1 MQLHLLAF
9 GCFAAWKTLLHASL
23 GCQAGVVVVAGTL
36 KPKSTFTLK
45 DVPAAAFIKGF
56 SEHLKR
62 TGKVSIPEWAEYS
75 KTSCAKEL
83 GPLDEDWMFHR
94 MAALVRKVY
103 LYPQIGVGTLSRM
116 LGGAKDRGH
125 NVLRFQRAS
134 RKVIRYALIELEK
147 LGLINVAEKHDE
159 RGAMVAGG
167 RHLSSAGR
175 RDCDRIARE
184 VGLKLAEAAGAEAEE
199 DVEDDDE
206 DAEAAAAGAAED
218 DEE

>member
-1 MQLHLLAF
+1 
-9 GCFAAWKTLLHASL
+9 
-23 GCQAGVVVVAGTL
+23 
-36 KPKSTFTLK
+36 
-45 DVPAAAFIKGF
+45 VPAAAFIKEF
-56 SEHLKR
+56 AEHLKR
-62 TGKVSIPEWAEYS
+62 TGKVSIPEWAEYA

-83 GPLDEDWMFHR
+83 TPLDADWMFHR

-125 NVLRFQRAS
+125 NKLRFQRAS

-147 LGLINVAEKHDE
+147 LGLVNVNESHDE

-167 RHLSSAGR
+167 RLLSREGR

-184 VGLKLAEAAGAEAEE
+184 VGLKLAEAATPEDEE
-199 DVEDDDE
+199 DHEEEEDDE
-206 DAEAAAAGAAED
+206 DEEAAAAGAAED